1 MSSKLREAVESLL
14 DLLDDFA
21 VTEEIVSIAHENQCH
36 RELLHTDKTLAVLQ
50 KAKAAL
56 AEPVKN
62 CEVGTAEEQV
72 ERLFSGIDD
81 RGVKIGLEY
90 VREIVREVLTW
101 GQAPYKKGE
110 TK

>member
-1 MSSKLREAVESLL
+1 MSIKLREAVESLL

-36 RELLHTDKTLAVLQ
+36 KELLHTDKTLAVLQ

-56 AEPVKN
+56 AEPIRN
-62 CEVGTAEEQV
+62 CGLYDSEEDAWNAYLQLHPNAECPNDKYEMW
-72 ERLFSGIDD
+72 LFDPA
-81 RGVKIGLEY
+81 EM
-90 VREIVREVLTW
+90 
-101 GQAPYKKGE
+101 KGE